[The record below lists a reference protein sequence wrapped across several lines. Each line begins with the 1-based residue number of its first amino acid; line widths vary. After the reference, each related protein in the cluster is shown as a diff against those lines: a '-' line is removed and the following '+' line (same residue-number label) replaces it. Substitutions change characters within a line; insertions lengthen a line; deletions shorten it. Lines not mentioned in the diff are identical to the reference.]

1 MLLNKAQRDAIDNL
15 AAMFFEKSDDLIAV
29 SSQLES
35 VIERRYNI
43 VTERDHTLYFSSF
56 DSKPE
61 LKSDRVR
68 GEKRHF

>member
-1 MLLNKAQRDAIDNL
+1 MLLNKKQREAIDNL

-29 SSQLES
+29 SSALEG

-43 VTERDHTLYFSSF
+43 VAKRDHTTYFASF

-61 LKSDRVR
+61 DAR
-68 GEKRHF
+68 

>member
-1 MLLNKAQRDAIDNL
+1 MLLNKAQREAIDNL

-43 VTERDHTLYFSSF
+43 VIQMKSERISETEFN
-56 DSKPE
+56 
-61 LKSDRVR
+61 DRVR
-68 GEKRHF
+68 RKHL

>member
-1 MLLNKAQRDAIDNL
+1 MLLNKAQREAIENL
-15 AAMFFEKSDDLIAV
+15 AAMFFEKTEDLVAV

-43 VTERDHTLYFSSF
+43 VVERDGTFYFSTF

-61 LKSDRVR
+61 LKS
-68 GEKRHF
+68 KRR